1 MEQPNP
7 KRIVIDLDET
17 ICFTTGGDYRDSR
30 PNQPVI
36 DKLRWYKSQGWDIAI
51 FSARNMRTHA
61 GNLGKIAAFTLP
73 VVIDWLQRHDVPFD
87 EIFMGKPWCGTDGF
101 YVDDK
106 AIRPDEF
113 AALDHAGIMAL
124 VSPRA
129 PRRASAGADGVA

>member
-1 MEQPNP
+1 MDQANP
-7 KRIVIDLDET
+7 RRIVIDLDET
-17 ICFTTGGDYRDSR
+17 ICFTTAGAYRDAR

-36 DKLRWYKSQGWDIAI
+36 DKLREYKRQGWEIAI

-73 VVIDWLQRHDVPFD
+73 VVIEWLQRHEVPFD
-87 EIFMGKPWCGTDGF
+87 EIFMGKPWCGSEGF

-113 AALDHAGIMAL
+113 ATLDHAAIMAL

-129 PRRASAGADGVA
+129 AAGGGARA